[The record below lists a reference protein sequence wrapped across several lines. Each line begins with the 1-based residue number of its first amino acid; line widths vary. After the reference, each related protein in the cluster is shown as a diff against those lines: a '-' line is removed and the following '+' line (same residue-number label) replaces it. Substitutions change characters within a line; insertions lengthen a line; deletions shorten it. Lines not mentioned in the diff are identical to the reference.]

1 MSDSC
6 KLLLCTAA
14 AAAAAAAAEV
24 RSGVPL
30 QTAREGVLKAT
41 RLASRRRKKHCVFC
55 MSGVSLGGVEFDVGC
70 EYIAAQRHVGVVS
83 DAEVVV
89 LGEKMRAGEFER
101 LQQLFIVSLLFTFY
115 FSCFFLSVCLG
126 TLTLG

>member
-6 KLLLCTAA
+6 KLLLCTAAA

-55 MSGVSLGGVEFDVGC
+55 MSGVSLAGVEYDVGC
-70 EYIAAQRHVGVVS
+70 EYIAIIDARRHVS

-101 LQQLFIVSLLFTFY
+101 LQQISIVSVLVCCLLFT
-115 FSCFFLSVCLG
+115 SLVFF
-126 TLTLG
+126 

>member
-1 MSDSC
+1 MH
-6 KLLLCTAA
+6 
-14 AAAAAAAAEV
+14 
-24 RSGVPL
+24 SGVPL
-30 QTAREGVLKAT
+30 QTERAGGSKAT
-41 RLASRRRKKHCVFC
+41 RLSSRRRKKHCVFC

-101 LQQLFIVSLLFTFY
+101 LQQISIVSVLVCCLLFT
-115 FSCFFLSVCLG
+115 SLVFF
-126 TLTLG
+126 